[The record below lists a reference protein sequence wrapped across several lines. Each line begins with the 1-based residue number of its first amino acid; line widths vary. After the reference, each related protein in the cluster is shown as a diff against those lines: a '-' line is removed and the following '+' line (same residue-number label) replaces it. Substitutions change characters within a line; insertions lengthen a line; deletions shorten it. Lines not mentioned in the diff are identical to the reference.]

1 MLDGGVGQVNAVKPI
16 IEAFGLDIPVLGMV
30 KDNKHKTRAITKDGR
45 EIEIREGRRVFT
57 LISSIQEEV
66 HRFAITYHKEKH
78 SKSALE
84 TRLTE
89 IEGIGKKKAAILMKT
104 FKSLS
109 KIKAA
114 SEEELAAVSGISK
127 KDAENI
133 KRFFSA

>member
-1 MLDGGVGQVNAVKPI
+1 
-16 IEAFGLDIPVLGMV
+16 MV

-45 EIEIREGRRVFT
+45 EIEIRDGRRVFT

-78 SKSALE
+78 TRSALE
-84 TRLTE
+84 TKLTLV
-89 IEGIGKKKAAILMKT
+89 EGIGKKKAEILMKT

-114 SEEELAAVSGISK
+114 TKEELEAVRGISK
-127 KDAENI
+127 KDVENI
-133 KRFFSA
+133 KSFFSE